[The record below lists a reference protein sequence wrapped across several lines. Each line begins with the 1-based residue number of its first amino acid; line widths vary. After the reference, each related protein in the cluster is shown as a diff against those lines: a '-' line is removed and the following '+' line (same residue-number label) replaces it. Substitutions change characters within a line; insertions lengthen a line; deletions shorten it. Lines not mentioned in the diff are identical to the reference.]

1 MSINNTERLLTYG
14 EAIFE
19 GISQEMD
26 RDDSVFV
33 LGQGVD
39 DPKGTLGTTINLH
52 KVRREMELD
61 NTSIV
66 TESIHQ
72 VIQQPSGD

>member
-26 RDDSVFV
+26 KDNSVFV
-33 LGQGVD
+33 LGQDVD
-39 DPKGTLGTTINLH
+39 DPKGTLGTTKNLH
-52 KVRREMELD
+52 KDYSKEKFCMKLNSYIKMVV
-61 NTSIV
+61 N
-66 TESIHQ
+66 H
-72 VIQQPSGD
+72 